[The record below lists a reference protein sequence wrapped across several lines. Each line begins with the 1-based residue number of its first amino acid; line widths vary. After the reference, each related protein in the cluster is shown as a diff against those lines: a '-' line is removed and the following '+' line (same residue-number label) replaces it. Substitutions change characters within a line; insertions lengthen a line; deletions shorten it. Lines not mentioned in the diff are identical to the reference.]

1 MSDLRVLGELIIES
15 IKTIESR
22 FNHEDIDFPALANP
36 FNGERKA
43 ESILLEPEIST
54 ARSYIVAAASQLIA
68 MVRSPVQTM
77 VENGLVFHLPSC
89 IRAAVESN
97 MVEIIR
103 EAGSQGIHANDIAK
117 RTIPIPQRLRGFFVF
132 SQINHIFTEISPDV
146 FCLNRLSSVLDSGKT
161 VVNYRRTRIGIS
173 TLPGSLRSYQCK
185 PMRGLRGRPT
195 LLKRLHIAIP
205 HIRRG
210 RPTHRGHCRANKRVS
225 FDWYDRPENSHL
237 KTRFSFAMAC
247 STKLEPPQ

>member
-1 MSDLRVLGELIIES
+1 MSDLRVLGELILES

-36 FNGERKA
+36 FNGECKE

-54 ARSYIVAAASQLIA
+54 AGSYIVAAASQLIA

-117 RTIPIPQRLRGFFVF
+117 KNNTDPTKAGMILRLLA
-132 SQINHIFTEISPDV
+132 NHHIFTEINPDV

-161 VVNYRRTRIGIS
+161 VVE
-173 TLPGSLRSYQCK
+173 LQK
-185 PMRGLRGRPT
+185 
-195 LLKRLHIAIP
+195 K
-205 HIRRG
+205 
-210 RPTHRGHCRANKRVS
+210 
-225 FDWYDRPENSHL
+225 
-237 KTRFSFAMAC
+237 
-247 STKLEPPQ
+247 